1 MNDLEKIKIIKDF
14 IKRTY
19 MDLGIKNAPE
29 IIITNDK
36 KWCQTH
42 RSFGSYE
49 PSTSKITVYL
59 GNRNLADF
67 LRTLGHELVH
77 HYQKENDL
85 LYQDSGE
92 TGSEIENEANSKA
105 GVLLRNYGK
114 INNAIYENKQYK

>member
-1 MNDLEKIKIIKDF
+1 
-14 IKRTY
+14 

-92 TGSEIENEANSKA
+92 TGSEIENDANSKA

-114 INNAIYENKQYK
+114 INNTIYENKQYK